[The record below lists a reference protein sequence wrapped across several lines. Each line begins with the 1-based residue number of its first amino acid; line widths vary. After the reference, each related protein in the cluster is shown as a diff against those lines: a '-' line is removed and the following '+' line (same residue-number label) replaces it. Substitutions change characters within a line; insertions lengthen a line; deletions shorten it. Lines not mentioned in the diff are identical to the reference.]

1 MLTQQLV
8 FTMQQQGNHTHLDMW
23 RLLDVCIPRGKLGML
38 AHTQHMHDTHICV
51 THRHAHPLLVG
62 WLNLKFV
69 TFVSFVI
76 TVVFLKASCNPNT
89 VPSYLRQ
96 CLEPHSE
103 QVTCTL

>member
-1 MLTQQLV
+1 
-8 FTMQQQGNHTHLDMW
+8 
-23 RLLDVCIPRGKLGML
+23 ML

-76 TVVFLKASCNPNT
+76 TVVLPLS
-89 VPSYLRQ
+89 PSLLRA
-96 CLEPHSE
+96 LPSHSP
-103 QVTCTL
+103 T